1 MQPRRPASSQAGKAT
16 VLLVAAVT
24 IFGWTS
30 AMGAIAAKGVD
41 HDLLDGITFAFVA
54 LLGAAGAIGAMAQ
67 HRSRQAAQY
76 RADEIA
82 TGAIDGADGSNAG
95 DAAFSGPADEHPEPK
110 VDLIERACR
119 ELARSHGLSL
129 RERDV
134 LCLMAT
140 GITGKEIAARLTLSY
155 NTVKSHI
162 RHIYDKLNVHRKQD
176 LVDLIEQQKNRL
188 S

>member
-1 MQPRRPASSQAGKAT
+1 MQPRRPASSRAGKAT
-16 VLLVAAVT
+16 ILLVAAAT
-24 IFGWTS
+24 ILGWTS

-41 HDLLDGITFAFVA
+41 HELLDGITFAVVA
-54 LLGAAGAIGAMAQ
+54 LLGAAGAVGAMAKRRCKQ
-67 HRSRQAAQY
+67 TARHG
-76 RADEIA
+76 ADEIA
-82 TGAIDGADGSNAG
+82 AGAVDGADGSNAG
-95 DAAFSGPADEHPEPK
+95 AAAFSGPADEHPEPK

-134 LCLMAT
+134 LYLMAT

-162 RHIYDKLNVHRKQD
+162 RHIYDKLDVHRKQD
-176 LVDLIEQQKNRL
+176 LVDLIEQQKERL

>member
-30 AMGAIAAKGVD
+30 AMGAIASKGVD
-41 HDLLDGITFAFVA
+41 HDLLDGITFAVVA
-54 LLGAAGAIGAMAQ
+54 LLGAAGAVGAVAK
-67 HRSRQAAQY
+67 HRSKQTARHG
-76 RADEIA
+76 ADEIA
-82 TGAIDGADGSNAG
+82 AGAADGGDGSNVAE
-95 DAAFSGPADEHPEPK
+95 AALPNPADERPRPEPDP
-110 VDLIERACR
+110 VERACR
-119 ELARSHGLSL
+119 ELARTCGLSL

-134 LCLMAT
+134 LYLMAT

-162 RHIYDKLNVHRKQD
+162 RHIYDKLDVHRKQD
-176 LVDLIEQQKNRL
+176 LVDLIEQQKERL